1 MAEQKILISIQVK
14 TGKSNQQ
21 IKATTKSLD
30 QLATTQKKVSTGN
43 NDMRATAGLNNAILM
58 ETSRLASDASFGFTA
73 IANNLSQLVNLFK
86 ASKDATGS
94 YSQSIKSLLN
104 IQSALLIGFQLLITF
119 GDDLY
124 RMIINAVGGGNLLK
138 ETFKDA
144 GSTVEDSAGKFETYI
159 RTLQDS
165 TKSQDEQNDAIQSLK
180 KEFPDYLNQLDEAG
194 VSLDDVAKNTAEAAR
209 QNDIY
214 RDSITKLSMARAAQN
229 MIDELTAERVQLLVE
244 RRRKLFEQGL
254 DDDDYVK
261 ARMELDKLRIEQAD
275 ELAAAREKE
284 AQNNTM
290 LANAT
295 DKFYGTAMRKSQEFA
310 ESEAGQLIEKE
321 NRLSRIVDINQ
332 KEIDSI
338 DKKIQEL
345 ITFTDIEISESKR
358 GAGGRNR
365 AYKEGDLDFEKER
378 QQSQER
384 EIESFLQKEL
394 SKVNLEF
401 QGIRDRARLKQ
412 EEFVEDEKR
421 RLDAFLRRT
430 KDEDAK
436 ADAIKRSNEAIKNSE
451 EELDS
456 YIVRLN
462 TEQAAKTT
470 KVKLEAD
477 RRIIELDQKKTD
489 VLASHQ
495 DKLDFAAGQY
505 QFNEIDRNIQ
515 RLNSEISLQESLN
528 QIHAEG
534 TEERAQ
540 GELELAKL
548 KAQLTDEEQNREM
561 ERFDF
566 FKDQYVAVSDALSQ
580 TFEVTAHNQTVAL
593 EERYGR
599 EIAAAEGNK
608 ERQEQLEQELAKK
621 KDDIQRKQFKIDK
634 AMKIGRALMD
644 TYESGIAAFGSQL
657 IVGDPTSPIRARI
670 AQAVAIATGLAN
682 VANIARQKYQS
693 SLGAGGGGTGGASGG
708 GLQIQAPDFNVVGAS
723 QTSQLAQAVTTQQEK
738 PVKAFVV
745 GKDISTQQELDRNIT
760 NTASFG

>member
-104 IQSALLIGFQLLITF
+104 VQSALLIGFQLLITF

-124 RMIINAVGGGNLLK
+124 RMILKAAGGGNLLK
-138 ETFKDA
+138 QTFKDA
-144 GSTVEDSAGKFETYI
+144 SSTVEDSAGKFETYI

-261 ARMELDKLRIEQAD
+261 ARMELDKIRIEQAD
-275 ELAAAREKE
+275 ELAAAREQE
-284 AQNNTM
+284 AKVNDM

-332 KEIDSI
+332 KEINSI
-338 DKKIQEL
+338 DEKIQEL
-345 ITFTDIEISESKR
+345 IKFTDIEISESKR

-670 AQAVAIATGLAN
+670 AQAVALATGLAN

>member
-104 IQSALLIGFQLLITF
+104 VQSALLIGFQLLITF

-124 RMIINAVGGGNLLK
+124 RMILKAAGGGNLLK
-138 ETFKDA
+138 QTFKDA
-144 GSTVEDSAGKFETYI
+144 SSTVEDSAGKFETYI

-261 ARMELDKLRIEQAD
+261 ARMELDKIRIEQSD

-284 AQNNTM
+284 AEVNAM

-295 DKFYGTAMRKSQEFA
+295 EKTMGTAMRMAKEFG
-310 ESEAGQLIEKE
+310 ETEAGQLIEKE

-332 KEIDSI
+332 KEINSI
-338 DKKIQEL
+338 DEKIQEL
-345 ITFTDIEISESKR
+345 IKFTDIEISESKR

-436 ADAIKRSNEAIKNSE
+436 ADAIKRSDEAVKKSK
-451 EELDS
+451 EELSS

-462 TEQAAKTT
+462 TEQAAKIT
-470 KVKLEAD
+470 KVELEAT
-477 RRIIELDQKKTD
+477 RRIIELDQQKTD

-657 IVGDPTSPIRARI
+657 IVGDPSSPVRARI
-670 AQAVAIATGLAN
+670 AQAVALATGLAN

>member
-21 IKATTKSLD
+21 IKATTKSLN

-104 IQSALLIGFQLLITF
+104 VQSALLIGFQLLITF

-124 RMIINAVGGGNLLK
+124 RIILKAAGGGNLLK
-138 ETFKDA
+138 QTFKDA
-144 GSTVEDSAGKFETYI
+144 SSTVEDSAGKFETYI

-194 VSLDDVAKNTAEAAR
+194 VSLDDVAANTAEAAR

-261 ARMELDKLRIEQAD
+261 ARMELDKIRIEQSD

-284 AQNNTM
+284 AEVNAM

-295 DKFYGTAMRKSQEFA
+295 EKTMGTAIRMAKEFG
-310 ESEAGQLIEKE
+310 ETEAGQLIEKE

-332 KEIDSI
+332 NEINSI

-345 ITFTDIEISESKR
+345 IKFTDIEISESKR

-384 EIESFLQKEL
+384 EIESFLQKETA
-394 SKVNLEF
+394 KVNAEF
-401 QGIRDRARLKQ
+401 QGIRDRARIKQ

-430 KDEDAK
+430 KDEDAR
-436 ADAIKRSNEAIKNSE
+436 ADAIKRSDEAVQKSKD
-451 EELDS
+451 ELSS

-462 TEQAAKTT
+462 TEQAAKIT
-470 KVKLEAD
+470 KVELEAT
-477 RRIIELDQKKTD
+477 RRTIELDQKKTD
-489 VLASHQ
+489 TLVAHQ
-495 DKLDFAAGQY
+495 DKLAFLDGKYTFDTLQ
-505 QFNEIDRNIQ
+505 RNIQ
-515 RLNSEISLQESLN
+515 RLESEISLEEQLALN
-528 QIHAEG
+528 HKIG

-540 GELELAKL
+540 ADLKLANLRRELSS
-548 KAQLTDEEQNREM
+548 
-561 ERFDF
+561 ERIALEKQEFDF
-566 FKDQYVAVSDALSQ
+566 VREQIEKVAGALEQ
-580 TFEVTAHNQTVAL
+580 TLEVTAHNQTVRL
-593 EERYGR
+593 EENYAR
-599 EIAAAEGNK
+599 EIAAAEGNS
-608 ERQEQLEQELAKK
+608 ERQQELQQELAKK
-621 KDDIQRKQFKIDK
+621 KDDIQRKQFNVDK
-634 AMKIGRALMD
+634 AMKVGRALMD
-644 TYESGIAAFGSQL
+644 TYESSTLAYGSQ
-657 IVGDPTSPIRARI
+657 IIIGDPTSIVRAQVARAI
-670 AQAVAIATGLAN
+670 AIATGLAN

-693 SLGAGGGGTGGASGG
+693 SLGAGGGGGAGAGGG

>member
-124 RMIINAVGGGNLLK
+124 RIILKAAGGGNLLK
-138 ETFKDA
+138 QTFKDA
-144 GSTVEDSAGKFETYI
+144 SSTVEDSAGKFETYI

-180 KEFPDYLNQLDEAG
+180 KEFPDYLNQLEEAG
-194 VSLDDVAKNTAEAAR
+194 VSLDDVSKNTAEAAR

-261 ARMELDKLRIEQAD
+261 ARMELDKIRIEQSD

-284 AQNNTM
+284 AEVNAM

-295 DKFYGTAMRKSQEFA
+295 EKTMGTAMRMAKEFG
-310 ESEAGQLIEKE
+310 ETEAGQLIEKE

-332 KEIDSI
+332 NEINSI
-338 DKKIQEL
+338 DEKIQEL
-345 ITFTDIEISESKR
+345 IKFTDIEISESKR

-384 EIESFLQKEL
+384 EIASFLQKETA
-394 SKVNLEF
+394 KVNSEF

-436 ADAIKRSNEAIKNSE
+436 ADAIKRSDDAVRKSK

-456 YIVRLN
+456 YVVRLD
-462 TEQAAKTT
+462 TEQAAKIT

-593 EERYGR
+593 EERYAR
-599 EIAAAEGNK
+599 DMEAAEGNK
-608 ERQEQLEQELAKK
+608 ELQEKLEQDLAKK

-670 AQAVAIATGLAN
+670 AQAVALATGLAN

-693 SLGAGGGGTGGASGG
+693 SLGSGGGGTGGASGG